1 MKHLTALLIINMIM
15 EVNAFA
21 AISTTSTNTVEQT
34 VPTTPNPSLKP
45 IVKKETLPVPKSADS
60 YETPTVETG
69 DLSAKGEA
77 SATSHETR
85 PLNHKKSRQVARQK
99 STTKVNCD
107 VAKNKELCERTEMM
121 NKSMHE
127 RTDRETAEQR
137 GQTKQADRSFE

>member
-1 MKHLTALLIINMIM
+1 MKHLTALLIIMN
-15 EVNAFA
+15 VDAYA

-34 VPTTPNPSLKP
+34 VPTTTNPALKT
-45 IVKKETLPVPKSADS
+45 ENLPAPKSADS
-60 YETPTVETG
+60 YESPTTESG

-77 SATSHETR
+77 SATSHETQ
-85 PLNHKKSRQVARQK
+85 PLNHKKNRQVAKQK
-99 STTKVNCD
+99 STSKVNCD
-107 VAKNKELCERTEMM
+107 VLKNKELCERTEMM

>member
-1 MKHLTALLIINMIM
+1 MKHLTALILLNVIM
-15 EVNAFA
+15 NANAYA

-34 VPTTPNPSLKP
+34 IPTTTNPNL
-45 IVKKETLPVPKSADS
+45 KKETLPSPKSADS
-60 YETPTVETG
+60 YESPTAETG

-85 PLNHKKSRQVARQK
+85 PLNHKKNKRIARQK
-99 STTKVNCD
+99 ATTKTNCS

-121 NKSMHE
+121 NRSMHE
-127 RTDRETAEQR
+127 RTDQETAEQR